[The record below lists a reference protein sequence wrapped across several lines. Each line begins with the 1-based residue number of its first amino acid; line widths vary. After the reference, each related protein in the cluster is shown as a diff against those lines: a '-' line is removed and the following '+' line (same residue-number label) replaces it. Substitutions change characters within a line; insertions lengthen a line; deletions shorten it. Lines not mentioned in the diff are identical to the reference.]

1 MTDSVEYLIAVT
13 EVGKRVCLKRQT
25 LYVMMRE
32 GRFPAPLKV
41 GVKAVRWRSS
51 EVEEWLNSRP
61 RAEGDLVSANIRQ
74 EVK

>member
-1 MTDSVEYLIAVT
+1 MTDSVEYLIPVA

-61 RAEGDLVSANIRQ
+61 RAEGDLVSADIRQ

>member
-1 MTDSVEYLIAVT
+1 MTDSVEYLIPVA
-13 EVGKRVCLKRQT
+13 EVEKRVGLKRQT
-25 LYVMMRE
+25 LYVMMRK

-61 RAEGDLVSANIRQ
+61 RAEGDLVSADIRQ